1 VVPVPLAVGLLGFL
15 LIILGILVLVSLAY
29 MLIARNNP
37 RQVEVDDARERAV
50 EQVGLHEPVD
60 FGAEFK
66 PPRDP

>member
-1 VVPVPLAVGLLGFL
+1 VVPVPLAVGLLGFI
-15 LIILGILVLVSLAY
+15 LIIVGILVLASLAY

-37 RQVEVDDARERAV
+37 RQVEVDEARENAV
-50 EQVGLHEPVD
+50 ERVGLHEPVD

>member
-50 EQVGLHEPVD
+50 ERVGLHEPVD